1 MKILRLITVSL
12 FFLSASVYAQSSY
25 LAFEYGT
32 AETSSDALAFDGI
45 DGSVMGVTYG
55 THTSQNFAWELSA
68 RKTDFDEQTTTVDLT
83 ALGGGVVSV
92 SSEISA
98 LVLGGGFRWTIL
110 RFFSVKAGLGYS
122 SVDPQVTSN
131 NNNIPASEEETGL
144 GIYYGAG
151 AQLPMG
157 MIDIYADYTSNSFS
171 GDISST
177 EMSAGLRLR
186 F

>member
-1 MKILRLITVSL
+1 MKILRLMALSL
-12 FFLSASVYAQSSY
+12 CFLSVSAYAQSSY
-25 LAFEYGT
+25 FAFEYGT
-32 AETSSDALAFDGI
+32 AETSSDATAFDGI
-45 DGSVMGVTYG
+45 DGSVMGLTYG

-68 RKTDFDEQTTTVDLT
+68 RKTDFDAQTTTQPIPGFGT
-83 ALGGGVVSV
+83 ISV

-110 RFFSVKAGLGYS
+110 RFFSLKAGLGYS

-131 NNNIPASEEETGL
+131 NTNIPAGEEETGL

-157 MIDIYADYTSNSFS
+157 MVDIYADYTSNAFS

-177 EMSAGLRLR
+177 EMSAGIRLR